1 MKVRGYVAA
10 AAVSALLA
18 GGIAVLA
25 PGAGASAT
33 PLNSGAMSDE
43 GFAIRG
49 ADNAVRSIIPDEE
62 NTSSVSGTSAS
73 VSMESTDRIILSAD
87 ARVFLLQDQDGGV
100 LLSSANPTLEQGAET
115 VPAKFVVEDGHLIV
129 TPVEHSPNL
138 ARAACAS
145 SFWGNLI
152 FNIGMAGVCAMLGI
166 ATAGPGGVACTMAVI
181 GANLGID
188 WDRPC

>member
-1 MKVRGYVAA
+1 MKVRAYLATLA
-10 AAVSALLA
+10 IAALLS
-18 GGIAVLA
+18 GGSAVLT
-25 PGAGASAT
+25 PSDASAV
-33 PLNSGAMSDE
+33 PLISEATSDG

-49 ADNAVRSIIPDEE
+49 TDDAVRSIIPDEK
-62 NTSSVSGTSAS
+62 NTSSVSGMSAK
-73 VSMESTDRIILSAD
+73 VSMEPTDRIVLSAD
-87 ARVFLLQDQDGGV
+87 ARLLVLQDQDGGV
-100 LLSSANPTLEQGAET
+100 LLSSANPTLEQGTET
-115 VPAKFVVEDGHLIV
+115 VPAKFVLEDGHLIV
-129 TPVEHSPNL
+129 TPIEHTPNL

-181 GANLGID
+181 GANLGIG

>member
-1 MKVRGYVAA
+1 MKVRAYLATLA
-10 AAVSALLA
+10 IAALLS
-18 GGIAVLA
+18 GGSAVLT
-25 PGAGASAT
+25 PSDASAV
-33 PLNSGAMSDE
+33 PLISEATSDG

-49 ADNAVRSIIPDEE
+49 TDDAVRSIIPDGK
-62 NTSSVSGTSAS
+62 NTSSVSGMSAK
-73 VSMESTDRIILSAD
+73 VSMEPTDRIVLSAD
-87 ARVFLLQDQDGGV
+87 ARLLVLQDQDGGV
-100 LLSSANPTLEQGAET
+100 LLSSANPTLEQGTET
-115 VPAKFVVEDGHLIV
+115 VPAKFVLEDGHLIV
-129 TPVEHSPNL
+129 TPIEHTPNL

-152 FNIGMAGVCAMLGI
+152 FNIGIAGVCAMLDI

>member
-1 MKVRGYVAA
+1 MKVRAYLATLA
-10 AAVSALLA
+10 IAALLS
-18 GGIAVLA
+18 GGSAVLT
-25 PGAGASAT
+25 PSDASAA
-33 PLNSGAMSDE
+33 PLISEATSDG

-49 ADNAVRSIIPDEE
+49 TDDAVRSIIPDEK
-62 NTSSVSGTSAS
+62 NTSSVSGMSAK
-73 VSMESTDRIILSAD
+73 VSMEPTDRIVLSAD
-87 ARVFLLQDQDGGV
+87 ARLLVLHDQDGGV
-100 LLSSANPTLEQGAET
+100 LLSSANPTLERGAET
-115 VPAKFVVEDGHLIV
+115 VPAKFVLEDGHLIV
-129 TPVEHSPNL
+129 TPIEHTPNL

>member
-1 MKVRGYVAA
+1 MKVRAYLATLA
-10 AAVSALLA
+10 IAALLS
-18 GGIAVLA
+18 GGSAVLT
-25 PGAGASAT
+25 PSDASAV
-33 PLNSGAMSDE
+33 PLISEATSDG

-49 ADNAVRSIIPDEE
+49 TDDAVRSIIPDEK
-62 NTSSVSGTSAS
+62 NTSSVSGMSAK
-73 VSMESTDRIILSAD
+73 VSMEPTDRIVLSAD
-87 ARVFLLQDQDGGV
+87 ARLLVLQDQDGGV
-100 LLSSANPTLEQGAET
+100 LLSSANPTLEQGTET
-115 VPAKFVVEDGHLIV
+115 VPAKFVLEDGHLIV
-129 TPVEHSPNL
+129 TPIEHTPNL

>member
-1 MKVRGYVAA
+1 MPLI
-10 AAVSALLA
+10 SE
-18 GGIAVLA
+18 
-25 PGAGASAT
+25 AT
-33 PLNSGAMSDE
+33 SDG

-49 ADNAVRSIIPDEE
+49 TDDAVRSIIPDEK
-62 NTSSVSGTSAS
+62 NTSSVSGMSAK
-73 VSMESTDRIILSAD
+73 VSMEPTDRIVLSAD
-87 ARVFLLQDQDGGV
+87 ARLLVLQDQDGGV
-100 LLSSANPTLEQGAET
+100 LLSSANPTLEQGTET
-115 VPAKFVVEDGHLIV
+115 VPAKFVLEDGHLIV
-129 TPVEHSPNL
+129 TPIEHTPNL

>member
-1 MKVRGYVAA
+1 MKVRAYLATLA
-10 AAVSALLA
+10 IAALLS
-18 GGIAVLA
+18 GGSAVLT
-25 PGAGASAT
+25 PSDASAV
-33 PLNSGAMSDE
+33 PLISEATSDG

-49 ADNAVRSIIPDEE
+49 TDDAVRSIIPDEK
-62 NTSSVSGTSAS
+62 NTSSVSGMSAK
-73 VSMESTDRIILSAD
+73 VSMEPTDRIVLSAD
-87 ARVFLLQDQDGGV
+87 ARLLVLQDQDGGV
-100 LLSSANPTLEQGAET
+100 LLSSANPTLEQGTET
-115 VPAKFVVEDGHLIV
+115 VPVKFVLEDGHLIV
-129 TPVEHSPNL
+129 TPIEHTPNL

-166 ATAGPGGVACTMAVI
+166 ATAGPGGVVCTMAVI

>member
-1 MKVRGYVAA
+1 MKVRAYLATLA
-10 AAVSALLA
+10 IAALLS
-18 GGIAVLA
+18 GGSAVLT
-25 PGAGASAT
+25 PSDASAA
-33 PLNSGAMSDE
+33 PLISEATSDG

-49 ADNAVRSIIPDEE
+49 TDDAVRSIIPDEK
-62 NTSSVSGTSAS
+62 NTSSVSGMSAK
-73 VSMESTDRIILSAD
+73 VSMEPTDRIVLSAD
-87 ARVFLLQDQDGGV
+87 ARLLVLQDQDGGV
-100 LLSSANPTLEQGAET
+100 LLSSANPTLEQGTET
-115 VPAKFVVEDGHLIV
+115 VPAKFVLEDGHLIV
-129 TPVEHSPNL
+129 TPIEHTPNL

>member
-1 MKVRGYVAA
+1 MRVRAYFAA
-10 AAVSALLA
+10 LAIAALLS
-18 GGIAVLA
+18 GGSAVLA
-25 PGAGASAT
+25 PSDASAA
-33 PLNSGAMSDE
+33 PLISEATSDG

-49 ADNAVRSIIPDEE
+49 PDDAVRSIIPDEK
-62 NTSSVSGTSAS
+62 NTSSVSGMSAT
-73 VSMESTDRIILSAD
+73 VSMEPTDRIVLSAD
-87 ARVFLLQDQDGGV
+87 ARLLVLQDQDGEV
-100 LLSSANPTLEQGAET
+100 LLSSGNPALEQGAET
-115 VPAKFVVEDGHLIV
+115 VPAKFVLEDGHLIV
-129 TPVEHSPNL
+129 TPIEHTPNV

>member
-1 MKVRGYVAA
+1 MKVRAYLATLA
-10 AAVSALLA
+10 IAALLS
-18 GGIAVLA
+18 GGSAVLT
-25 PGAGASAT
+25 PSDASAA
-33 PLNSGAMSDE
+33 PLISGATSDG

-49 ADNAVRSIIPDEE
+49 TDDAVRSIIPDEK
-62 NTSSVSGTSAS
+62 NTSSVSGMSAK
-73 VSMESTDRIILSAD
+73 VSMEPTDRIVLSAD
-87 ARVFLLQDQDGGV
+87 ARLLVLQDQDGGV
-100 LLSSANPTLEQGAET
+100 LLSSANPTLEQGTET
-115 VPAKFVVEDGHLIV
+115 VPAKFVLEDGHLIV
-129 TPVEHSPNL
+129 TPIEHTPNL